1 MEDAIAQPLKRAIA
15 ARVYCPPLRVI
26 AAIHFDD
33 QAGGGSAEISD
44 VAANDDLATERHA
57 QTAAA
62 PPLGVFSKDS
72 ARLSTV
78 CLAAGLRW

>member
-1 MEDAIAQPLKRAIA
+1 MAGAAQLLIPVLIEMCA
-15 ARVYCPPLRVI
+15 ALVK
-26 AAIHFDD
+26 AAVHFDD

-62 PPLGVFSKDS
+62 Q
-72 ARLSTV
+72 
-78 CLAAGLRW
+78 LAPQASL